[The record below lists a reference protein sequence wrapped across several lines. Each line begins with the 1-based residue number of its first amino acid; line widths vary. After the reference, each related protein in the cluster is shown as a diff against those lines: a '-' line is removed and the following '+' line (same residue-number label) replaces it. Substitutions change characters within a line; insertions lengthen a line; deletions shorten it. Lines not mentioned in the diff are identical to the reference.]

1 MEKFNFLKLFVSMT
15 LAFAATAFT
24 GCVDD
29 NEDTELPYLEV
40 TPEVLTFDEA
50 GLPTGEG
57 DGKFIVKSNRPW
69 TLTVETA
76 DQEWV
81 RPSVTEGNG
90 NGEVTFNLPETS
102 EGRTATLTFSLSN
115 TYTVYKEQKVTIQQ
129 GNVITP
135 ELVYKETFGTAGGS
149 ATPYPTVADYTGWDK
164 SGDGSANVTYEG
176 QNAQLRNS
184 SPSNNQYS
192 GYEGSGG
199 TNLYFSATPN
209 DFIVKEI
216 SLPEDVLSYSLTFG
230 AYIYNPTSADPYYTT
245 YEVALSADGE
255 KWTDPVPFEMTFVA
269 DKSWNLAT
277 SKFKFDKY
285 YEKLYIKFSAVSG
298 NNRIDDVTLSTG
310 NGGTEVNL
318 ETGAVDAELKVTT
331 EKPVGISATG
341 ATLKGSVS
349 ATASVT
355 EVGFQYTENA
365 ENIDWTG
372 VAKTAADEVAAS
384 FSKEITGLTEGKVY
398 AVRAYATSDE
408 GDVYGEVLTFTA
420 ENIELGLSCAGVMAY
435 IKGLEVAS
443 GSQAELTDYVGKS
456 FDAYIAA
463 NNEGGNLSSMLVVVD
478 NTGEPASGLLFY
490 GSKYNTTADYPVG
503 AKITITVTEKSI
515 VKNYNGVLEV
525 MDVEES
531 VDKNTT
537 ATMKVPE
544 ISASELNTGDYCYMY
559 VKIKELTYKGEVG
572 DKWYSGTSGGYNR
585 YFENSGEEVTVRTS
599 KNAAYKDAAITSAG
613 PAALSGV
620 PQHNFYQDKTT
631 IQVYPT
637 SAADVAAFSAGATE
651 PTVTTGSASAL
662 TATGATLAGSS
673 QNVDNATEVG
683 VKYAEYAESIDW
695 SKSGTKVAAK
705 EVAASWEVTVSG
717 LSAGVK
723 YAYVAYA
730 VTPSGTL
737 YGETKSFE
745 TQGGEAADI
754 TADFMV
760 ESTYPAGFPASS
772 SEKKTA
778 AEAFDFGGHTYTLCG
793 SSSGGYY
800 RGKIYKGTDYYL
812 MLGKSNAYIEL
823 PSVAGKSLS
832 KVKCT
837 VPGAALG
844 NVSVGVADAA
854 GSFVSGGEAIQWT
867 RENESDTRYYTYTLS
882 GTAQDTKYRLLITN
896 EYNAQFMKIELW
908 YTDGGSAAQPSLTVD
923 PTSLSFTADGDNT
936 GKTISCTV
944 ANQGTLKLFA
954 KSSDAQQFP
963 VTVSGTSVVVKA
975 LANETTSEKNAT
987 VTIYLADSEN
997 GAQMASKTVS
1007 VTQAAKSG
1015 GTTEALSVAELVAKY
1030 IAGEDVASQKV
1041 RGYVAGV
1048 VANGVSTGNLSAG
1061 NVIICDNTGAEYSGI
1076 QFYGNSADLIGGAGL
1091 NVGDYIEIS
1100 LANAEASTYNG
1111 LRQYQKVQAA
1121 DVEVLSSGHS
1131 ILRKALTAAQIVADY
1146 DKYMSMPVEVANATP
1161 ASDAVGK
1168 TFSSSLTFS
1177 DATGDFTVYC
1187 RSGWEDGKTA
1197 KIGNVTGTI
1206 SGILSVFKA
1215 PQLVPTTLADVAAFI
1230 QEGGP
1235 EITAVNPSKVDF
1247 TADGGSTTINVT
1259 VSNQGDNALSA
1270 TGLSGLFAAS
1280 VSGNNVTVT
1289 AQANTGAAVSQTLT
1303 IAVANGNSVT
1313 VPVTMAAK
1321 SGGSEP
1327 GAGPAAG
1334 TVLWAEDWASYGSGS
1349 TTFTDNLLI
1358 SEYDYAGQTLYNPDS
1373 ESYTVTYTA
1382 NDGVR
1387 ATTSN
1392 SSIVSEGHLW
1402 FNKSAA
1408 GEFTTSAIKLYGA
1421 TKLVLSHVQATS
1433 GSLLEASYSID
1444 GSEWT
1449 SLGSQSGPTYDG
1461 DKSYSFEVPAG
1472 TDTVMIRFSHPDS
1485 NTKNTRADN
1494 FKLVVG
1500 E

>member
-1 MEKFNFLKLFVSMT
+1 MKKFNFLKLFVSMT

-149 ATPYPTVADYTGWDK
+149 ATPYPTVTDYTGWDK
-164 SGDGSANVTYEG
+164 SGDGSANVSYEG

-737 YGETKSFE
+737 YGETKSFS
-745 TQGGEAADI
+745 TKSGEAADI
-754 TADFMV
+754 TINFAEDT
-760 ESTYPAGFPASS
+760 TYPAGFPDSYNPGTTV
-772 SEKKTA
+772 SEY
-778 AEAFDFGGHTYTLCG
+778 EFGGYKFTLSPGTGDKAKYYKADGALFISATGYLQLPAVPNKSLVKVVVTSATGTYVSKAAKGSITDEAGSVVAGGEEQTWAWDVTPTYT
-793 SSSGGYY
+793 Y
-800 RGKIYKGTDYYL
+800 D
-812 MLGKSNAYIEL
+812 
-823 PSVAGKSLS
+823 
-832 KVKCT
+832 
-837 VPGAALG
+837 
-844 NVSVGVADAA
+844 
-854 GSFVSGGEAIQWT
+854 
-867 RENESDTRYYTYTLS
+867 LS
-882 GTAQDTKYRLLITN
+882 GTAVNTAYQIRIANK
-896 EYNAQFMKIELW
+896 NAQIALLELY

-923 PTSLSFTADGDNT
+923 PTSLSFTADGDDT

-1015 GTTEALSVAELVAKY
+1015 GSGDGNTIVVDFSSADVTSPSLPTSKTTSTDTYTIDGLTYVISASGAGSYYWIDGSNWGNPEPNKGLYLKEGYIELPAVAGKGLTAVTATSTSGMGGGVKLSITDTNGSDVVSMEDFTKGTPLTLALDGAANTAYRLVVAAGNAQIAKLELV
-1030 IAGEDVASQKV
+1030 
-1041 RGYVAGV
+1041 
-1048 VANGVSTGNLSAG
+1048 
-1061 NVIICDNTGAEYSGI
+1061 
-1076 QFYGNSADLIGGAGL
+1076 YGDGGGS
-1091 NVGDYIEIS
+1091 V
-1100 LANAEASTYNG
+1100 
-1111 LRQYQKVQAA
+1111 
-1121 DVEVLSSGHS
+1121 
-1131 ILRKALTAAQIVADY
+1131 
-1146 DKYMSMPVEVANATP
+1146 PATP
-1161 ASDAVGK
+1161 
-1168 TFSSSLTFS
+1168 TI
-1177 DATGDFTVYC
+1177 TG
-1187 RSGWEDGKTA
+1187 
-1197 KIGNVTGTI
+1197 
-1206 SGILSVFKA
+1206 
-1215 PQLVPTTLADVAAFI
+1215 
-1230 QEGGP
+1230 
-1235 EITAVNPSKVDF
+1235 VNPSKVDF

-1280 VSGNNVTVT
+1280 VSGNSVTVT
-1289 AQANTGAAVSQTLT
+1289 AQPNTGDAVSQTLT

-1334 TVLWAEDWASYGSGS
+1334 TVLWAEDWASFGDRG
-1349 TTFTDNLLI
+1349 TTFADNPLI
-1358 SEYDYAGQTLYNPDS
+1358 SEYDYAGQTLYNPES

-1382 NDGVR
+1382 NDDVR
-1387 ATTSN
+1387 ASSGTSTN
-1392 SSIVSEGHLW
+1392 MTEGHLW

-1421 TKLVLSHVQATS
+1421 TKLVLSHAQATS

-1449 SLGSQSGPTYDG
+1449 SLGSQSGPIAQKD
-1461 DKSYSFEVPAG
+1461 YSFEVPAG
-1472 TDTVMIRFSHPDS
+1472 TDAVMIRFSHPDS
-1485 NTKNTRADN
+1485 NAKNTRADN

>member
-1 MEKFNFLKLFVSMT
+1 MKKFNFLKLFVSMT

-164 SGDGSANVTYEG
+164 SGDGSANVSYEG

-245 YEVALSADGE
+245 YEVSLSADGE

-599 KNAAYKDAAITSAG
+599 KNAAYKDAVITSAG

-737 YGETKSFE
+737 YGETKSFS
-745 TQGGEAADI
+745 TKSGEAADI
-754 TADFMV
+754 TINFAEDT
-760 ESTYPAGFPASS
+760 TYPAGFPNSYNPGTTV
-772 SEKKTA
+772 SEY
-778 AEAFDFGGHTYTLCG
+778 EFGGYKFTLSPGTGDKAKYYKADGALFISATGYLQLPAVPNKSLVKVVVTSATGTYVSKAAKGSITDEAGSVVAGGEEQTWAWDVTPTYT
-793 SSSGGYY
+793 Y
-800 RGKIYKGTDYYL
+800 D
-812 MLGKSNAYIEL
+812 
-823 PSVAGKSLS
+823 
-832 KVKCT
+832 
-837 VPGAALG
+837 
-844 NVSVGVADAA
+844 
-854 GSFVSGGEAIQWT
+854 
-867 RENESDTRYYTYTLS
+867 LS
-882 GTAQDTKYRLLITN
+882 GTAVNTAYQIRIANK
-896 EYNAQFMKIELW
+896 NAQIALLELY

-923 PTSLSFTADGDNT
+923 PTSLSFTADGDDT

-1015 GTTEALSVAELVAKY
+1015 GSGDGNTIVVDFSSADVTSPSLPTSKTTSTDTYTIDGLTYVISASGAGSYYWIDGSNWGNPEPNKGLYLKEGYIELPAVAGKGLTAVTATSTSGMGGGVKLSITDTNGSDVVSMEDFTKGTPLTLALDGAANTAYRLVVAAGNAQIAKLELV
-1030 IAGEDVASQKV
+1030 
-1041 RGYVAGV
+1041 
-1048 VANGVSTGNLSAG
+1048 
-1061 NVIICDNTGAEYSGI
+1061 
-1076 QFYGNSADLIGGAGL
+1076 YGDGGGS
-1091 NVGDYIEIS
+1091 V
-1100 LANAEASTYNG
+1100 
-1111 LRQYQKVQAA
+1111 
-1121 DVEVLSSGHS
+1121 
-1131 ILRKALTAAQIVADY
+1131 
-1146 DKYMSMPVEVANATP
+1146 PATP
-1161 ASDAVGK
+1161 
-1168 TFSSSLTFS
+1168 TI
-1177 DATGDFTVYC
+1177 TG
-1187 RSGWEDGKTA
+1187 
-1197 KIGNVTGTI
+1197 
-1206 SGILSVFKA
+1206 
-1215 PQLVPTTLADVAAFI
+1215 
-1230 QEGGP
+1230 
-1235 EITAVNPSKVDF
+1235 VNPSKVDF

-1280 VSGNNVTVT
+1280 VSGNSVTVT
-1289 AQANTGAAVSQTLT
+1289 AQPNTGDAVSQTLT

-1334 TVLWAEDWASYGSGS
+1334 TVLWAEDWASFGDRG
-1349 TTFTDNLLI
+1349 TTFADNPLI
-1358 SEYDYAGQTLYNPDS
+1358 SEYDYAGQTLYNPES
-1373 ESYTVTYTA
+1373 ENYTVTYTA
-1382 NDGVR
+1382 NDDVR
-1387 ATTSN
+1387 ASSGTSTN
-1392 SSIVSEGHLW
+1392 MTEGHLW

-1421 TKLVLSHVQATS
+1421 TKLVLSHAQATS

-1449 SLGSQSGPTYDG
+1449 SLGSQSGPIAQKD
-1461 DKSYSFEVPAG
+1461 YSFEVPAG
-1472 TDTVMIRFSHPDS
+1472 TDAVMIRFSHPDS
-1485 NTKNTRADN
+1485 NAKNTRADN

>member
-1 MEKFNFLKLFVSMT
+1 MKKFNFLKLFVSMT

-149 ATPYPTVADYTGWDK
+149 ATPYPTVTDYTGWDK

-245 YEVALSADGE
+245 YEVSLSADGE

-737 YGETKSFE
+737 YGETKSFS
-745 TQGGEAADI
+745 TKSGEAADI
-754 TADFMV
+754 TINFAEDT
-760 ESTYPAGFPASS
+760 TYPAGFPDSYNPGTTV
-772 SEKKTA
+772 SEY
-778 AEAFDFGGHTYTLCG
+778 EFGGYKFTLSPGTGDKAKYYKADGALFISATGYLQLPAVPNKSLVKVVVTSATGTYVSKAAKGSITDEAGSVVAGGEEQTWAWDVTPTYT
-793 SSSGGYY
+793 Y
-800 RGKIYKGTDYYL
+800 D
-812 MLGKSNAYIEL
+812 
-823 PSVAGKSLS
+823 
-832 KVKCT
+832 
-837 VPGAALG
+837 
-844 NVSVGVADAA
+844 
-854 GSFVSGGEAIQWT
+854 
-867 RENESDTRYYTYTLS
+867 LS
-882 GTAQDTKYRLLITN
+882 GTAVNTAYQIRIANK
-896 EYNAQFMKIELW
+896 NAQIALLELY

-1015 GTTEALSVAELVAKY
+1015 GSGDGSTIVVDFSSADVTSPSLPTSKTTSTDTYTIDGLTYVISASGAGSYYWIDGSNWGNPEPNKGLYLKEGYIELPAVAGKGLTAVTATSTSGMGGGVKLSITDTNGSDVVSMEDFTKGTPLTLALDGAANTAYRLVVAAGNAQIAKLELV
-1030 IAGEDVASQKV
+1030 
-1041 RGYVAGV
+1041 
-1048 VANGVSTGNLSAG
+1048 
-1061 NVIICDNTGAEYSGI
+1061 
-1076 QFYGNSADLIGGAGL
+1076 YGDGGGS
-1091 NVGDYIEIS
+1091 V
-1100 LANAEASTYNG
+1100 
-1111 LRQYQKVQAA
+1111 
-1121 DVEVLSSGHS
+1121 
-1131 ILRKALTAAQIVADY
+1131 
-1146 DKYMSMPVEVANATP
+1146 PATP
-1161 ASDAVGK
+1161 
-1168 TFSSSLTFS
+1168 T
-1177 DATGDFTVYC
+1177 
-1187 RSGWEDGKTA
+1187 
-1197 KIGNVTGTI
+1197 
-1206 SGILSVFKA
+1206 
-1215 PQLVPTTLADVAAFI
+1215 
-1230 QEGGP
+1230 
-1235 EITAVNPSKVDF
+1235 ITAVNPSKVDF

-1334 TVLWAEDWASYGSGS
+1334 TVLWAEDWASFGDGG
-1349 TTFTDNLLI
+1349 TAFANNPLI
-1358 SEYDYAGQTLYNPDS
+1358 SEYDYAGQTLYNPES

-1382 NDGVR
+1382 NDDVR
-1387 ATTSN
+1387 ASSGTSTN
-1392 SSIVSEGHLW
+1392 MTEGHLW

-1421 TKLVLSHVQATS
+1421 TKLVLSHAQATS

-1449 SLGSQSGPTYDG
+1449 SLGSQSGPIAQKD
-1461 DKSYSFEVPAG
+1461 YSFEVPAG
-1472 TDTVMIRFSHPDS
+1472 TDAVMIRFSHPDS
-1485 NTKNTRADN
+1485 NAKNTRADN

>member
-1 MEKFNFLKLFVSMT
+1 MKKFNFLKLFVSMT

-737 YGETKSFE
+737 YGETKSFS
-745 TQGGEAADI
+745 TKSGEAADI
-754 TADFMV
+754 TINFAEDT
-760 ESTYPAGFPASS
+760 TYPAGFPDSYNPGTTV
-772 SEKKTA
+772 SEY
-778 AEAFDFGGHTYTLCG
+778 EFGGYKFTLSPGTGDKAKYYKADGALFISATGYLQLPAVPNKSLVKVVVTSATGTYVSKAAKGSITDEAGSVVAGGEEQTWAWDVTPTYT
-793 SSSGGYY
+793 Y
-800 RGKIYKGTDYYL
+800 D
-812 MLGKSNAYIEL
+812 
-823 PSVAGKSLS
+823 
-832 KVKCT
+832 
-837 VPGAALG
+837 
-844 NVSVGVADAA
+844 
-854 GSFVSGGEAIQWT
+854 
-867 RENESDTRYYTYTLS
+867 LS
-882 GTAQDTKYRLLITN
+882 GTAVNTAYQIRIANK
-896 EYNAQFMKIELW
+896 NAQIALLELY

-1015 GTTEALSVAELVAKY
+1015 GSGDGSTIVVDFSSADVTSPSLPTSKTTSTDTYTIDGLTYVISASGAGSYYWIDGSNWGNPEPNKGLYLKEGYIELPAVAGKGLTAVTATSTSGMGGGVKLSITDTNGSDVVSMEDFTKGTPLTLALDGAANTAYRLVVAAGNAQIAKLELV
-1030 IAGEDVASQKV
+1030 
-1041 RGYVAGV
+1041 
-1048 VANGVSTGNLSAG
+1048 
-1061 NVIICDNTGAEYSGI
+1061 
-1076 QFYGNSADLIGGAGL
+1076 YGDGGGS
-1091 NVGDYIEIS
+1091 V
-1100 LANAEASTYNG
+1100 
-1111 LRQYQKVQAA
+1111 
-1121 DVEVLSSGHS
+1121 
-1131 ILRKALTAAQIVADY
+1131 
-1146 DKYMSMPVEVANATP
+1146 PATP
-1161 ASDAVGK
+1161 
-1168 TFSSSLTFS
+1168 T
-1177 DATGDFTVYC
+1177 
-1187 RSGWEDGKTA
+1187 
-1197 KIGNVTGTI
+1197 
-1206 SGILSVFKA
+1206 
-1215 PQLVPTTLADVAAFI
+1215 
-1230 QEGGP
+1230 
-1235 EITAVNPSKVDF
+1235 ITAVNPSKVDF

-1334 TVLWAEDWASYGSGS
+1334 TVLWAEDWASFGDGG
-1349 TTFTDNLLI
+1349 TAFANNPLI
-1358 SEYDYAGQTLYNPDS
+1358 SEYDYAGQTLYNPES

-1382 NDGVR
+1382 NDDVR
-1387 ATTSN
+1387 ASSGTSTN
-1392 SSIVSEGHLW
+1392 MTEGHLW

-1421 TKLVLSHVQATS
+1421 TKLVLSHAQATS

-1449 SLGSQSGPTYDG
+1449 SLGSQSGPIAQKD
-1461 DKSYSFEVPAG
+1461 YSFEVPAG
-1472 TDTVMIRFSHPDS
+1472 TDAVMIRFSHPDS
-1485 NTKNTRADN
+1485 NAKNTRADN

>member
-149 ATPYPTVADYTGWDK
+149 ATPYPTVTDYTGWDK

-737 YGETKSFE
+737 YGETKSFS
-745 TQGGEAADI
+745 TKSGEAADI
-754 TADFMV
+754 TINFAEDT
-760 ESTYPAGFPASS
+760 TYPAGFPDSYNPGTTV
-772 SEKKTA
+772 SEY
-778 AEAFDFGGHTYTLCG
+778 EFGGYKFTLSPGTGDKAKYYKADGALFISATGYLQLPAVPNKSLVKVVVTSATGTYVSKAAKGSITDEAGSVVAGGEEQTWAWDVTPTYT
-793 SSSGGYY
+793 Y
-800 RGKIYKGTDYYL
+800 D
-812 MLGKSNAYIEL
+812 
-823 PSVAGKSLS
+823 
-832 KVKCT
+832 
-837 VPGAALG
+837 
-844 NVSVGVADAA
+844 
-854 GSFVSGGEAIQWT
+854 
-867 RENESDTRYYTYTLS
+867 LS
-882 GTAQDTKYRLLITN
+882 GTAVNTAYQIRIANK
-896 EYNAQFMKIELW
+896 NAQIALLELY

-1015 GTTEALSVAELVAKY
+1015 GSGDGNTIVVDFSSADVTSPSLPTSKTTSTDTYTIDGLTYVISASGAGSYYWIDGSNWGNPEPNKGLYLKEGYIELPAVAGKGLTAVTATSTSGMGGGVKLSITDTNGSDVVSMEDFTKGTPLTLALDGAANTAYRLVVAAGNAQIAKLELV
-1030 IAGEDVASQKV
+1030 
-1041 RGYVAGV
+1041 
-1048 VANGVSTGNLSAG
+1048 
-1061 NVIICDNTGAEYSGI
+1061 
-1076 QFYGNSADLIGGAGL
+1076 YGDGGGS
-1091 NVGDYIEIS
+1091 V
-1100 LANAEASTYNG
+1100 
-1111 LRQYQKVQAA
+1111 
-1121 DVEVLSSGHS
+1121 
-1131 ILRKALTAAQIVADY
+1131 
-1146 DKYMSMPVEVANATP
+1146 PATP
-1161 ASDAVGK
+1161 
-1168 TFSSSLTFS
+1168 T
-1177 DATGDFTVYC
+1177 
-1187 RSGWEDGKTA
+1187 
-1197 KIGNVTGTI
+1197 
-1206 SGILSVFKA
+1206 
-1215 PQLVPTTLADVAAFI
+1215 
-1230 QEGGP
+1230 
-1235 EITAVNPSKVDF
+1235 ITAVNPSKVDF

-1334 TVLWAEDWASYGSGS
+1334 TVLWAEDWASFGDGG
-1349 TTFTDNLLI
+1349 TAFANNPLI
-1358 SEYDYAGQTLYNPDS
+1358 SEYDYAGQTLYNPES

-1382 NDGVR
+1382 NDDVR
-1387 ATTSN
+1387 ASSGTSTN
-1392 SSIVSEGHLW
+1392 MTEGHLW

-1421 TKLVLSHVQATS
+1421 TKLVLSHAQATS

-1449 SLGSQSGPTYDG
+1449 SLGSQSGPIAQKD
-1461 DKSYSFEVPAG
+1461 YSFEVPAG
-1472 TDTVMIRFSHPDS
+1472 TDAVMIRFSHPDS
-1485 NTKNTRADN
+1485 NAKNTRADN

>member
-1 MEKFNFLKLFVSMT
+1 MKKFNFLKLFVSMT

-149 ATPYPTVADYTGWDK
+149 ATPYPTVTDYTGWDK

-245 YEVALSADGE
+245 YEVSLSADGE

-372 VAKTAADEVAAS
+372 VAKTAAGEVAAS

-737 YGETKSFE
+737 YGETKSFS
-745 TQGGEAADI
+745 TKSGEAADI
-754 TADFMV
+754 TINFAEDT
-760 ESTYPAGFPASS
+760 TYPAGFPDSYNPGTTV
-772 SEKKTA
+772 SEY
-778 AEAFDFGGHTYTLCG
+778 EFGGYKFTLSPGTGDKAKYYKADGALFISATGYLQLPAVPNKSLVKVVVTSATGTYVSKAAKGSITDEAGSVVAGGEEQTWAWDVTPTYT
-793 SSSGGYY
+793 Y
-800 RGKIYKGTDYYL
+800 D
-812 MLGKSNAYIEL
+812 
-823 PSVAGKSLS
+823 
-832 KVKCT
+832 
-837 VPGAALG
+837 
-844 NVSVGVADAA
+844 
-854 GSFVSGGEAIQWT
+854 
-867 RENESDTRYYTYTLS
+867 LS
-882 GTAQDTKYRLLITN
+882 GTAVNTAYQIRIANK
-896 EYNAQFMKIELW
+896 NAQIALLELY

-923 PTSLSFTADGDNT
+923 PTSLSFTADGDDT

-1327 GAGPAAG
+1327 GGENLTLVTTVAELTSGTYYMAGWAKDAYNVWNG
-1334 TVLWAEDWASYGSGS
+1334 TLNGA
-1349 TTFTDNLLI
+1349 
-1358 SEYDYAGQTLYNPDS
+1358 QC
-1373 ESYTVTYTA
+1373 VTSPYSFA
-1382 NDGVR
+1382 DGKLT
-1387 ATTSN
+1387 ATTSYDDMAEVTLE
-1392 SSIVSEGHLW
+1392 VSGDVVFIKNHEGKYLTLSGDGK
-1402 FNKSAA
+1402 NKLTLAD
-1408 GEFTTSAIKLYGA
+1408 E
-1421 TKLVLSHVQATS
+1421 
-1433 GSLLEASYSID
+1433 
-1444 GSEWT
+1444 
-1449 SLGSQSGPTYDG
+1449 
-1461 DKSYSFEVPAG
+1461 AG
-1472 TDTVMIRFSHPDS
+1472 TNSWTLSDFDENGVKASSNAFSGNMFTSVSASSKFIRSYAVTT
-1485 NTKNTRADN
+1485 NTGLGGIAFFKKN
-1494 FKLVVG
+1494 
-1500 E
+1500 

>member
-245 YEVALSADGE
+245 YEVSLSADGE

-737 YGETKSFE
+737 YGETKSFS
-745 TQGGEAADI
+745 TKSGEAADI
-754 TADFMV
+754 TINFAEDT
-760 ESTYPAGFPASS
+760 TYPAGFPDSYNPGTTV
-772 SEKKTA
+772 SEY
-778 AEAFDFGGHTYTLCG
+778 EFGGYKFTLSPGTGDKAKYYKADGALFISATGYLQLPAVPNKSLVKVVVTSATGTYVSKAAKGSITDEAGSVVAGGEEQTWAWDVTPTYT
-793 SSSGGYY
+793 Y
-800 RGKIYKGTDYYL
+800 D
-812 MLGKSNAYIEL
+812 
-823 PSVAGKSLS
+823 
-832 KVKCT
+832 
-837 VPGAALG
+837 
-844 NVSVGVADAA
+844 
-854 GSFVSGGEAIQWT
+854 
-867 RENESDTRYYTYTLS
+867 LS
-882 GTAQDTKYRLLITN
+882 GTAVNTAYQIRIANK
-896 EYNAQFMKIELW
+896 NAQIALLELY

-1015 GTTEALSVAELVAKY
+1015 GSGDGSTIVVDFSSADVTSPSLPTSKTTSTDTYTIDGLTYVISASGAGSYYWIDGSNWGNPEPNKGLYLKEGYIELPAVAGKGLTAVTATSTSGMGGGVKLSITDTNGSDVVSMEDFTKGTPLTLALDGAANTAYRLVVAAGNAQIAKLELV
-1030 IAGEDVASQKV
+1030 
-1041 RGYVAGV
+1041 
-1048 VANGVSTGNLSAG
+1048 
-1061 NVIICDNTGAEYSGI
+1061 
-1076 QFYGNSADLIGGAGL
+1076 YGDGGGS
-1091 NVGDYIEIS
+1091 V
-1100 LANAEASTYNG
+1100 
-1111 LRQYQKVQAA
+1111 
-1121 DVEVLSSGHS
+1121 
-1131 ILRKALTAAQIVADY
+1131 
-1146 DKYMSMPVEVANATP
+1146 PATP
-1161 ASDAVGK
+1161 
-1168 TFSSSLTFS
+1168 T
-1177 DATGDFTVYC
+1177 
-1187 RSGWEDGKTA
+1187 
-1197 KIGNVTGTI
+1197 
-1206 SGILSVFKA
+1206 
-1215 PQLVPTTLADVAAFI
+1215 
-1230 QEGGP
+1230 
-1235 EITAVNPSKVDF
+1235 ITAVNPSKVDF

-1334 TVLWAEDWASYGSGS
+1334 TVLWAEDWASFGDGG
-1349 TTFTDNLLI
+1349 TAFANNPLI
-1358 SEYDYAGQTLYNPDS
+1358 SEYDYAGQTLYNPES

-1382 NDGVR
+1382 NDDVR
-1387 ATTSN
+1387 ASSGTSTN
-1392 SSIVSEGHLW
+1392 MTEGHLW

-1421 TKLVLSHVQATS
+1421 TKLVLSHAQATS

-1449 SLGSQSGPTYDG
+1449 SLGSQSGPIAQKD
-1461 DKSYSFEVPAG
+1461 YSFEVPAG
-1472 TDTVMIRFSHPDS
+1472 TDAVMIRFSHPDS

>member
-164 SGDGSANVTYEG
+164 SGDGSANVSYEG

-245 YEVALSADGE
+245 YEVSLSADGE

-737 YGETKSFE
+737 YGETKSFS
-745 TQGGEAADI
+745 TKSGEAADI
-754 TADFMV
+754 TINFAEDT
-760 ESTYPAGFPASS
+760 TYPAGFPDSYNPGTTV
-772 SEKKTA
+772 SEY
-778 AEAFDFGGHTYTLCG
+778 EFGGYKFTLSPGTGDKAKYYKADGALFISATGYLQLPAVPNKSLVKVVVTSATGTYVSKAAKGSITDEAGSVVAGGEEQTWAWDVTPTYT
-793 SSSGGYY
+793 Y
-800 RGKIYKGTDYYL
+800 D
-812 MLGKSNAYIEL
+812 
-823 PSVAGKSLS
+823 
-832 KVKCT
+832 
-837 VPGAALG
+837 
-844 NVSVGVADAA
+844 
-854 GSFVSGGEAIQWT
+854 
-867 RENESDTRYYTYTLS
+867 LS
-882 GTAQDTKYRLLITN
+882 GTAVNTAYQIRIANK
-896 EYNAQFMKIELW
+896 NAQIALLELY

-923 PTSLSFTADGDNT
+923 PTSLSFTADGDDT

-1327 GAGPAAG
+1327 GGENLTLVTTVAELTSGTYYMAGWAKDAYNVWNG
-1334 TVLWAEDWASYGSGS
+1334 TLDGA
-1349 TTFTDNLLI
+1349 
-1358 SEYDYAGQTLYNPDS
+1358 QC
-1373 ESYTVTYTA
+1373 VTSPYSFA
-1382 NDGVR
+1382 DGKLT
-1387 ATTSN
+1387 ATTSYDDMAEVTLE
-1392 SSIVSEGHLW
+1392 VSGDVVFIKNHEGKYLTLSGDGK
-1402 FNKSAA
+1402 NKLTLAD
-1408 GEFTTSAIKLYGA
+1408 E
-1421 TKLVLSHVQATS
+1421 
-1433 GSLLEASYSID
+1433 
-1444 GSEWT
+1444 
-1449 SLGSQSGPTYDG
+1449 
-1461 DKSYSFEVPAG
+1461 AG
-1472 TDTVMIRFSHPDS
+1472 TNSWTLSDFDENGVKASSNAFSGNMFTSVSALSKFIRSYAVTT
-1485 NTKNTRADN
+1485 NTGLGGIAFFKKN
-1494 FKLVVG
+1494 
-1500 E
+1500 

>member
-199 TNLYFSATPN
+199 TNLHFLATPN

-230 AYIYNPTSADPYYTT
+230 AYIYIPTSADPYYTT

-269 DKSWNLAT
+269 DKRWNLAT

-705 EVAASWEVTVSG
+705 KVAASWEVTVSG

-737 YGETKSFE
+737 YGETKSFS
-745 TQGGEAADI
+745 TKSGEAADI
-754 TADFMV
+754 TINFAEDT
-760 ESTYPAGFPASS
+760 TYPAGFPNSYNPGTTV
-772 SEKKTA
+772 SEY
-778 AEAFDFGGHTYTLCG
+778 EFGGYKFTLSPGTGDKAKYYKADGALFISATGYLQLPAVPNKSLVKVVVTSATGTYVSKAAKGSITDEAGSVVAGGEEQTWAWDVTPTYT
-793 SSSGGYY
+793 Y
-800 RGKIYKGTDYYL
+800 D
-812 MLGKSNAYIEL
+812 
-823 PSVAGKSLS
+823 
-832 KVKCT
+832 
-837 VPGAALG
+837 
-844 NVSVGVADAA
+844 
-854 GSFVSGGEAIQWT
+854 
-867 RENESDTRYYTYTLS
+867 LS
-882 GTAQDTKYRLLITN
+882 GTAVNTAYQIRIANK
-896 EYNAQFMKIELW
+896 NAQIALLELY

-923 PTSLSFTADGDNT
+923 PTSLSFTADGDDT

-1015 GTTEALSVAELVAKY
+1015 GSGDGNTIVVDFSSADVTSPSLPTSKTTSTDTYTIDGLTYVISASGAGSYYWIDGSNWGNPEPNKGLYLKEGYIELPAVAGKGLTAVTATSTSGMGGGVKLSITDTNGSDVVSMEDFTKGTPLTLALDGAANTAYRLVVAAGNAQIAKLELV
-1030 IAGEDVASQKV
+1030 
-1041 RGYVAGV
+1041 
-1048 VANGVSTGNLSAG
+1048 
-1061 NVIICDNTGAEYSGI
+1061 
-1076 QFYGNSADLIGGAGL
+1076 YGDGGGS
-1091 NVGDYIEIS
+1091 V
-1100 LANAEASTYNG
+1100 
-1111 LRQYQKVQAA
+1111 
-1121 DVEVLSSGHS
+1121 
-1131 ILRKALTAAQIVADY
+1131 
-1146 DKYMSMPVEVANATP
+1146 PATP
-1161 ASDAVGK
+1161 
-1168 TFSSSLTFS
+1168 T
-1177 DATGDFTVYC
+1177 
-1187 RSGWEDGKTA
+1187 
-1197 KIGNVTGTI
+1197 
-1206 SGILSVFKA
+1206 
-1215 PQLVPTTLADVAAFI
+1215 
-1230 QEGGP
+1230 
-1235 EITAVNPSKVDF
+1235 ITAVNPSKVDF

-1334 TVLWAEDWASYGSGS
+1334 TVLWAEDWASFGDGG
-1349 TTFTDNLLI
+1349 TAFANNPLI
-1358 SEYDYAGQTLYNPDS
+1358 SEYDYAGQTLYNPES

-1382 NDGVR
+1382 NDDVR
-1387 ATTSN
+1387 ASSGTSTN
-1392 SSIVSEGHLW
+1392 MTEGHLW

-1421 TKLVLSHVQATS
+1421 TKLVLSHAQATS

-1449 SLGSQSGPTYDG
+1449 SLGSQSGPIAQKD
-1461 DKSYSFEVPAG
+1461 YSFEVPAG
-1472 TDTVMIRFSHPDS
+1472 TDAVMIRFSHPDS
-1485 NTKNTRADN
+1485 NAKNTRADN

>member
-1 MEKFNFLKLFVSMT
+1 MKKFNFLKLFVSMT

-149 ATPYPTVADYTGWDK
+149 ATPYPTVTDYTGWDK

-705 EVAASWEVTVSG
+705 KVAASWEVTVSG

-737 YGETKSFE
+737 YGETKSFS
-745 TQGGEAADI
+745 TKSGEAADI
-754 TADFMV
+754 TINFAEDT
-760 ESTYPAGFPASS
+760 TYPAGFPDSYNPGTTV
-772 SEKKTA
+772 SEY
-778 AEAFDFGGHTYTLCG
+778 EFGGYKFTLSPGTGDKAKYYKADGALFISATGYLQLPAVPNKSLVKVVVTSATGTYVSKAAKGSITDEAGSVVAGGEEQTWAWDVTPTYT
-793 SSSGGYY
+793 Y
-800 RGKIYKGTDYYL
+800 D
-812 MLGKSNAYIEL
+812 
-823 PSVAGKSLS
+823 
-832 KVKCT
+832 
-837 VPGAALG
+837 
-844 NVSVGVADAA
+844 
-854 GSFVSGGEAIQWT
+854 
-867 RENESDTRYYTYTLS
+867 LS
-882 GTAQDTKYRLLITN
+882 GTAVNTAYQIRIANK
-896 EYNAQFMKIELW
+896 NAQIALLELY

-1015 GTTEALSVAELVAKY
+1015 GSGDGSTIVVDFSSADVTSPSLPTSKTTSTDTYTIDGLTYVISASGAGSYYWIDGSNWGNPEPNKGLYLKEGYIELPAVAGKGLTAVTATSTSGMGGGVKLSITDTNGSDVVSMEDFTKGTPLTLALDGAANTAYRLVVAAGNAQIAKLELV
-1030 IAGEDVASQKV
+1030 
-1041 RGYVAGV
+1041 
-1048 VANGVSTGNLSAG
+1048 
-1061 NVIICDNTGAEYSGI
+1061 
-1076 QFYGNSADLIGGAGL
+1076 YGDGGGS
-1091 NVGDYIEIS
+1091 V
-1100 LANAEASTYNG
+1100 
-1111 LRQYQKVQAA
+1111 
-1121 DVEVLSSGHS
+1121 
-1131 ILRKALTAAQIVADY
+1131 
-1146 DKYMSMPVEVANATP
+1146 PATP
-1161 ASDAVGK
+1161 
-1168 TFSSSLTFS
+1168 T
-1177 DATGDFTVYC
+1177 
-1187 RSGWEDGKTA
+1187 
-1197 KIGNVTGTI
+1197 
-1206 SGILSVFKA
+1206 
-1215 PQLVPTTLADVAAFI
+1215 
-1230 QEGGP
+1230 
-1235 EITAVNPSKVDF
+1235 ITAVNPSKVDF

-1289 AQANTGAAVSQTLT
+1289 AQPNTGAAVSQTLT

-1334 TVLWAEDWASYGSGS
+1334 TVLWAEDWASFGDGG
-1349 TTFTDNLLI
+1349 TAFANNPLI
-1358 SEYDYAGQTLYNPDS
+1358 SEYDYAGQTLYNPES

-1382 NDGVR
+1382 NDDVR
-1387 ATTSN
+1387 ASSGTSTN
-1392 SSIVSEGHLW
+1392 MTEGHLW

-1421 TKLVLSHVQATS
+1421 TKLVLSHAQATS

-1449 SLGSQSGPTYDG
+1449 SLGSQSGPIAQKD
-1461 DKSYSFEVPAG
+1461 YSFEVPAG
-1472 TDTVMIRFSHPDS
+1472 TDAVMIRFSHPDS
-1485 NTKNTRADN
+1485 NAKNTRADN

>member
-1 MEKFNFLKLFVSMT
+1 MKKFNFLKLFVSMT

-149 ATPYPTVADYTGWDK
+149 ATPYPTVTDYTGWDK
-164 SGDGSANVTYEG
+164 SGDGSANVSYEG

-737 YGETKSFE
+737 YGETKSFS
-745 TQGGEAADI
+745 TKSGEAADI
-754 TADFMV
+754 TINFAEDT
-760 ESTYPAGFPASS
+760 TYPAGFPDSYNPGTTV
-772 SEKKTA
+772 SEY
-778 AEAFDFGGHTYTLCG
+778 EFGGYKFTLSPGTGDKAKYYKADGALFISATGYLQLPAVPNKSLVKVVVTSATGTYVSKAAKGSITDEAGSVVAGGEEQTWAWDVTPTYT
-793 SSSGGYY
+793 Y
-800 RGKIYKGTDYYL
+800 D
-812 MLGKSNAYIEL
+812 
-823 PSVAGKSLS
+823 
-832 KVKCT
+832 
-837 VPGAALG
+837 
-844 NVSVGVADAA
+844 
-854 GSFVSGGEAIQWT
+854 
-867 RENESDTRYYTYTLS
+867 LS
-882 GTAQDTKYRLLITN
+882 GTAVNTAYQIRIANK
-896 EYNAQFMKIELW
+896 NAQIALLELY

-1015 GTTEALSVAELVAKY
+1015 GSGDGSTIVVDFSSADVTSPSLPTSKTTSTDTYTIDGLTYVISASGAGSYYWIDGSNWGNPEPNKGLYLKEGYIELPAVAGKGLTAVTATSTSGMGGGVKLSITDTNGSDVVSMEDFTKGTPLTLALDGAANTAYRLVVAAGNAQIAKLELV
-1030 IAGEDVASQKV
+1030 
-1041 RGYVAGV
+1041 
-1048 VANGVSTGNLSAG
+1048 
-1061 NVIICDNTGAEYSGI
+1061 
-1076 QFYGNSADLIGGAGL
+1076 YGDGGGS
-1091 NVGDYIEIS
+1091 V
-1100 LANAEASTYNG
+1100 
-1111 LRQYQKVQAA
+1111 
-1121 DVEVLSSGHS
+1121 
-1131 ILRKALTAAQIVADY
+1131 
-1146 DKYMSMPVEVANATP
+1146 PATP
-1161 ASDAVGK
+1161 
-1168 TFSSSLTFS
+1168 T
-1177 DATGDFTVYC
+1177 
-1187 RSGWEDGKTA
+1187 
-1197 KIGNVTGTI
+1197 
-1206 SGILSVFKA
+1206 
-1215 PQLVPTTLADVAAFI
+1215 
-1230 QEGGP
+1230 
-1235 EITAVNPSKVDF
+1235 ITAVNPSKVDF

-1289 AQANTGAAVSQTLT
+1289 AQANPGAAVSQTLT

-1334 TVLWAEDWASYGSGS
+1334 TVLWAEDWASFGDGG
-1349 TTFTDNLLI
+1349 TAFANNPLI
-1358 SEYDYAGQTLYNPDS
+1358 SEYDYAGQTLYNPES

-1382 NDGVR
+1382 NDDVR
-1387 ATTSN
+1387 ASSGTSTN
-1392 SSIVSEGHLW
+1392 MTEGHLW

-1421 TKLVLSHVQATS
+1421 TKLVLSHAQATS

-1444 GSEWT
+1444 GSEWA
-1449 SLGSQSGPTYDG
+1449 SLGSQSGPIAQKD
-1461 DKSYSFEVPAG
+1461 YSFEVPAG
-1472 TDTVMIRFSHPDS
+1472 TDAVMIRFSHPDS
-1485 NTKNTRADN
+1485 NAKNTRADN

>member
-1 MEKFNFLKLFVSMT
+1 MKKFNFLKLFVSMT

-544 ISASELNTGDYCYMY
+544 ISASELNAGDYCYMY

-737 YGETKSFE
+737 YGETKSFS
-745 TQGGEAADI
+745 TKSGEAADI
-754 TADFMV
+754 TINFAEDT
-760 ESTYPAGFPASS
+760 TYPAGFPDSYNPGTTV
-772 SEKKTA
+772 SEY
-778 AEAFDFGGHTYTLCG
+778 EFGGYKFTLSPGTGDKAKYYKADGALFISATGYLQLPAVPNKSLVKVVVTSATGTYVSKAAKGSITDEAGSVVAGGEEQTWAWDVTPTYT
-793 SSSGGYY
+793 Y
-800 RGKIYKGTDYYL
+800 D
-812 MLGKSNAYIEL
+812 
-823 PSVAGKSLS
+823 
-832 KVKCT
+832 
-837 VPGAALG
+837 
-844 NVSVGVADAA
+844 
-854 GSFVSGGEAIQWT
+854 
-867 RENESDTRYYTYTLS
+867 LS
-882 GTAQDTKYRLLITN
+882 GTAVNTAYQIRIANK
-896 EYNAQFMKIELW
+896 NAQIALLELY

-1015 GTTEALSVAELVAKY
+1015 GSGDGNTIVVDFSSADVTSPSLPTSKTTSTDTYTIDGLTYVISASGAGSYYWIDGSNWGNPEPNKGLYLKEGYIELPAVAGKGLTAVTATSTSGMGGGVKLSITDTNGSDVVSMEDFTKGTPLTLALDGAANTAYRLVVAAGNAQIAKLELV
-1030 IAGEDVASQKV
+1030 
-1041 RGYVAGV
+1041 
-1048 VANGVSTGNLSAG
+1048 
-1061 NVIICDNTGAEYSGI
+1061 
-1076 QFYGNSADLIGGAGL
+1076 YGDGGGS
-1091 NVGDYIEIS
+1091 V
-1100 LANAEASTYNG
+1100 
-1111 LRQYQKVQAA
+1111 
-1121 DVEVLSSGHS
+1121 
-1131 ILRKALTAAQIVADY
+1131 
-1146 DKYMSMPVEVANATP
+1146 PATP
-1161 ASDAVGK
+1161 
-1168 TFSSSLTFS
+1168 TI
-1177 DATGDFTVYC
+1177 TG
-1187 RSGWEDGKTA
+1187 
-1197 KIGNVTGTI
+1197 
-1206 SGILSVFKA
+1206 
-1215 PQLVPTTLADVAAFI
+1215 
-1230 QEGGP
+1230 
-1235 EITAVNPSKVDF
+1235 VNPSKVDF

-1280 VSGNNVTVT
+1280 VSGNSVTVT
-1289 AQANTGAAVSQTLT
+1289 AQPNTGDAVSQTLT

-1334 TVLWAEDWASYGSGS
+1334 TVLWAEDWASFGDRG
-1349 TTFTDNLLI
+1349 TTFADNPLI
-1358 SEYDYAGQTLYNPDS
+1358 SEYDYAGQTLYNPES

-1382 NDGVR
+1382 NDDVR
-1387 ATTSN
+1387 ASSGTSTN
-1392 SSIVSEGHLW
+1392 MTEGHLW

-1421 TKLVLSHVQATS
+1421 TKLVLSHAQATS

-1449 SLGSQSGPTYDG
+1449 SLGSQSGPIAQKD
-1461 DKSYSFEVPAG
+1461 YSFEVPAG
-1472 TDTVMIRFSHPDS
+1472 TDAVMIRFSHPDS
-1485 NTKNTRADN
+1485 NAKNTRADN

>member
-1 MEKFNFLKLFVSMT
+1 MKKFNFLKLFVSMT

-245 YEVALSADGE
+245 YEVSLSADGE

-372 VAKTAADEVAAS
+372 VAKTAADEVTAS

-544 ISASELNTGDYCYMY
+544 ISASELNAGDYCYMY

-737 YGETKSFE
+737 YGETKSFS
-745 TQGGEAADI
+745 TKSGEAADI
-754 TADFMV
+754 TINFAEDT
-760 ESTYPAGFPASS
+760 TYPAGFPNSYNPGTTV
-772 SEKKTA
+772 SEY
-778 AEAFDFGGHTYTLCG
+778 EFGGYKFTLSPGTGDKAKYYKADGALFISATGYLQLPAVPNKSLVKVVVTSATGTYVSKAAKGSITDEAGSVVAGGEEQTWAWDVTPTYT
-793 SSSGGYY
+793 Y
-800 RGKIYKGTDYYL
+800 D
-812 MLGKSNAYIEL
+812 
-823 PSVAGKSLS
+823 
-832 KVKCT
+832 
-837 VPGAALG
+837 
-844 NVSVGVADAA
+844 
-854 GSFVSGGEAIQWT
+854 
-867 RENESDTRYYTYTLS
+867 LS
-882 GTAQDTKYRLLITN
+882 GTAVNTAYQIRIANK
-896 EYNAQFMKIELW
+896 NAQIALLELY

-923 PTSLSFTADGDNT
+923 PASLSFTADGDNT

-1334 TVLWAEDWASYGSGS
+1334 TVLWAEDWASFGDGG
-1349 TTFTDNLLI
+1349 TAFANNPLI
-1358 SEYDYAGQTLYNPDS
+1358 SEYDYAGQTLYNPES

-1382 NDGVR
+1382 NDDVR
-1387 ATTSN
+1387 ASSGTSTN
-1392 SSIVSEGHLW
+1392 MTEGHLW

-1421 TKLVLSHVQATS
+1421 TKLVLSHAQATS

-1449 SLGSQSGPTYDG
+1449 SLGSQSGPIAQKD
-1461 DKSYSFEVPAG
+1461 YSFEVPAG
-1472 TDTVMIRFSHPDS
+1472 TDAVMIRFSHPDS
-1485 NTKNTRADN
+1485 NAKNTRADN

>member
-164 SGDGSANVTYEG
+164 SGDGSANVSYEG

-537 ATMKVPE
+537 VTMKVPE

-737 YGETKSFE
+737 YGETKSFS
-745 TQGGEAADI
+745 TKSGEAADI
-754 TADFMV
+754 TINFAEDT
-760 ESTYPAGFPASS
+760 TYPAGFPDSYNPGTTV
-772 SEKKTA
+772 SEY
-778 AEAFDFGGHTYTLCG
+778 EFGGYKFTLSPGTGDKAKYYKADGALFISATGYLQLPAVPNKSLVKVVVTSATGTYVSKAAKGSITDEAGSVVAGGEEQTWAWDVTPTYT
-793 SSSGGYY
+793 Y
-800 RGKIYKGTDYYL
+800 D
-812 MLGKSNAYIEL
+812 
-823 PSVAGKSLS
+823 
-832 KVKCT
+832 
-837 VPGAALG
+837 
-844 NVSVGVADAA
+844 
-854 GSFVSGGEAIQWT
+854 
-867 RENESDTRYYTYTLS
+867 LS
-882 GTAQDTKYRLLITN
+882 GTAVNTAYQIRIANK
-896 EYNAQFMKIELW
+896 NAQIALLELY

-944 ANQGTLKLFA
+944 ANQGALKLFA

-1015 GTTEALSVAELVAKY
+1015 GSGDGNTIVVDFSRGASMASPAFPDNKNAATDGTYTIDGYTYVIHAADKFYWWENTYQDGNPASLFIGKMGSYIELPA
-1030 IAGEDVASQKV
+1030 
-1041 RGYVAGV
+1041 VAG
-1048 VANGVSTGNLSAG
+1048 
-1061 NVIICDNTGAEYSGI
+1061 
-1076 QFYGNSADLIGGAGL
+1076 
-1091 NVGDYIEIS
+1091 
-1100 LANAEASTYNG
+1100 
-1111 LRQYQKVQAA
+1111 
-1121 DVEVLSSGHS
+1121 
-1131 ILRKALTAAQIVADY
+1131 KALTG
-1146 DKYMSMPVEVANATP
+1146 VEVSQAIGGGSGVNVSIVDASNSEVSGGAAITMNPGETAVWTLSGTTAGTSYRIYIGTSKNLHVAKFTLYYGDGGGVTP
-1161 ASDAVGK
+1161 A
-1168 TFSSSLTFS
+1168 T
-1177 DATGDFTVYC
+1177 
-1187 RSGWEDGKTA
+1187 
-1197 KIGNVTGTI
+1197 
-1206 SGILSVFKA
+1206 
-1215 PQLVPTTLADVAAFI
+1215 
-1230 QEGGP
+1230 P

-1327 GAGPAAG
+1327 SGENLTLVTTVAELTSGTYYMAGWANNGAYNVWNG
-1334 TVLWAEDWASYGSGS
+1334 TVASS
-1349 TTFTDNLLI
+1349 
-1358 SEYDYAGQTLYNPDS
+1358 QC
-1373 ESYTVTYTA
+1373 VTSPYSFA
-1382 NDGVR
+1382 DGKLT
-1387 ATTSN
+1387 ATTSYDDMVEVTLEVSGDVVFIKNHEGKYLTLSGDGKNKLTLADEAGSN
-1392 SSIVSEGHLW
+1392 SWTLSDFDENGVKASSNAFSGNMFTSVS
-1402 FNKSAA
+1402 
-1408 GEFTTSAIKLYGA
+1408 
-1421 TKLVLSHVQATS
+1421 ATS
-1433 GSLLEASYSID
+1433 KFIRSYAV
-1444 GSEWT
+1444 T
-1449 SLGSQSGPTYDG
+1449 T
-1461 DKSYSFEVPAG
+1461 
-1472 TDTVMIRFSHPDS
+1472 
-1485 NTKNTRADN
+1485 NTGIGGIAFFKKN
-1494 FKLVVG
+1494 
-1500 E
+1500 

>member
-1 MEKFNFLKLFVSMT
+1 MKKFNFLKLFVSMT

-245 YEVALSADGE
+245 YEVSLSADGE

-737 YGETKSFE
+737 YGETKSFS
-745 TQGGEAADI
+745 TKSGEAADI
-754 TADFMV
+754 TINFAEDT
-760 ESTYPAGFPASS
+760 TYPAGFPDSYNPGTTV
-772 SEKKTA
+772 SEY
-778 AEAFDFGGHTYTLCG
+778 EFGGYKFTLSPGTGDKAKYYKADGALFISATGYLQLPAVPNKSLVKVVVTSATGTYVSKAAKGSITDEAGSVVAGGEEQTWAWDVTPTYT
-793 SSSGGYY
+793 Y
-800 RGKIYKGTDYYL
+800 D
-812 MLGKSNAYIEL
+812 
-823 PSVAGKSLS
+823 
-832 KVKCT
+832 
-837 VPGAALG
+837 
-844 NVSVGVADAA
+844 
-854 GSFVSGGEAIQWT
+854 
-867 RENESDTRYYTYTLS
+867 LS
-882 GTAQDTKYRLLITN
+882 GTAVNTAYQIRIANK
-896 EYNAQFMKIELW
+896 NAQIALLELY

-1015 GTTEALSVAELVAKY
+1015 GSGDGSTIVVDFSSADVTSPSLPTSKTTSTDTYTIDGLTYVISASGAGSYYWIDGSNWGNPEPNKGLYLKEGYIELPAVAGKGLTAVTATSTSGMGGGVKLSITDTNGSDVVSMEDFTKGTPLTLALDGAANTAYRLVVAAGNAQIAKLELV
-1030 IAGEDVASQKV
+1030 
-1041 RGYVAGV
+1041 
-1048 VANGVSTGNLSAG
+1048 
-1061 NVIICDNTGAEYSGI
+1061 
-1076 QFYGNSADLIGGAGL
+1076 YGDGGGS
-1091 NVGDYIEIS
+1091 V
-1100 LANAEASTYNG
+1100 
-1111 LRQYQKVQAA
+1111 
-1121 DVEVLSSGHS
+1121 
-1131 ILRKALTAAQIVADY
+1131 
-1146 DKYMSMPVEVANATP
+1146 PATP
-1161 ASDAVGK
+1161 
-1168 TFSSSLTFS
+1168 T
-1177 DATGDFTVYC
+1177 
-1187 RSGWEDGKTA
+1187 
-1197 KIGNVTGTI
+1197 
-1206 SGILSVFKA
+1206 
-1215 PQLVPTTLADVAAFI
+1215 
-1230 QEGGP
+1230 
-1235 EITAVNPSKVDF
+1235 ITAVNPSKVDF

-1289 AQANTGAAVSQTLT
+1289 AQPNTGAAVSQTLT

-1334 TVLWAEDWASYGSGS
+1334 TVLWAEDWASFGDGG
-1349 TTFTDNLLI
+1349 TAFANNPLI
-1358 SEYDYAGQTLYNPDS
+1358 SEYDYAGQTLYNPES

-1382 NDGVR
+1382 NDDVR
-1387 ATTSN
+1387 ASSGTSTN
-1392 SSIVSEGHLW
+1392 MTEGHLW

-1421 TKLVLSHVQATS
+1421 TKLVLSHAQATS

-1449 SLGSQSGPTYDG
+1449 SLGSQSGPIAQKD
-1461 DKSYSFEVPAG
+1461 YSFEVPAG
-1472 TDTVMIRFSHPDS
+1472 TDAVMIRFSHPDS
-1485 NTKNTRADN
+1485 NAKNTRADN

>member
-1 MEKFNFLKLFVSMT
+1 MKKFNFLKLFVSMT

-199 TNLYFSATPN
+199 TNLYFLATPN

-443 GSQAELTDYVGKS
+443 GSQAELTDYAGKS

-503 AKITITVTEKSI
+503 AKITITVTEKSV

-537 ATMKVPE
+537 VTMKVPE

-559 VKIKELTYKGEVG
+559 VKVKELTYKGTVG

-651 PTVTTGSASAL
+651 PAVTTGSASAL

-772 SEKKTA
+772 GEKKTA

-800 RGKIYKGTDYYL
+800 RGYYL

-837 VPGAALG
+837 VPGAASG

-923 PTSLSFTADGDNT
+923 PTSLSFTADGDDT

-1015 GTTEALSVAELVAKY
+1015 GSGDGSTIVVDFSRGASMASPAFPDNKNAATDGTYTIDGYTYVIHAADKFYWWENTYQDGNPASLFIGKMGSYIELPA
-1030 IAGEDVASQKV
+1030 
-1041 RGYVAGV
+1041 VAG
-1048 VANGVSTGNLSAG
+1048 
-1061 NVIICDNTGAEYSGI
+1061 
-1076 QFYGNSADLIGGAGL
+1076 
-1091 NVGDYIEIS
+1091 
-1100 LANAEASTYNG
+1100 
-1111 LRQYQKVQAA
+1111 
-1121 DVEVLSSGHS
+1121 
-1131 ILRKALTAAQIVADY
+1131 KALTGVEISQAIGGGSGVNVSIVDASNSEVSGGAAITMNPGETAVWTLSGTTAGTSYRIYIGTSKNLHIAKFTLYYGDGGG
-1146 DKYMSMPVEVANATP
+1146 SVPATP
-1161 ASDAVGK
+1161 
-1168 TFSSSLTFS
+1168 TI
-1177 DATGDFTVYC
+1177 TG
-1187 RSGWEDGKTA
+1187 
-1197 KIGNVTGTI
+1197 
-1206 SGILSVFKA
+1206 
-1215 PQLVPTTLADVAAFI
+1215 
-1230 QEGGP
+1230 
-1235 EITAVNPSKVDF
+1235 VNPSKVDF

-1280 VSGNNVTVT
+1280 VSGNSVTVT
-1289 AQANTGAAVSQTLT
+1289 AQPNTGDAVSQTLT

-1327 GAGPAAG
+1327 GGENLTLVTTVAELTSGTYYMAGWAKDAYNVWNG
-1334 TVLWAEDWASYGSGS
+1334 TLDGA
-1349 TTFTDNLLI
+1349 
-1358 SEYDYAGQTLYNPDS
+1358 QC
-1373 ESYTVTYTA
+1373 VTSPYSFA
-1382 NDGVR
+1382 DGKLT
-1387 ATTSN
+1387 ATTSYDDMAEVTLE
-1392 SSIVSEGHLW
+1392 VSGDVVFIKNQEGKYLTLSGDGK
-1402 FNKSAA
+1402 NKLTLAD
-1408 GEFTTSAIKLYGA
+1408 E
-1421 TKLVLSHVQATS
+1421 
-1433 GSLLEASYSID
+1433 
-1444 GSEWT
+1444 
-1449 SLGSQSGPTYDG
+1449 
-1461 DKSYSFEVPAG
+1461 AG
-1472 TDTVMIRFSHPDS
+1472 TNSWTLSDFDENGVKASSNAFSGNMFTSVSASSKFIRSYAVTT
-1485 NTKNTRADN
+1485 NTGLGGIAFFKKN
-1494 FKLVVG
+1494 
-1500 E
+1500 

>member
-1 MEKFNFLKLFVSMT
+1 MKKFNFLKLFVSMT

-135 ELVYKETFGTAGGS
+135 ELVYMETFGTAGGS
-149 ATPYPTVADYTGWDK
+149 ETPYPTVADYTGWDK

-245 YEVALSADGE
+245 YEVSLSADGE

-443 GSQAELTDYVGKS
+443 GSQAELTDYAGKS

-737 YGETKSFE
+737 YGETKSFS
-745 TQGGEAADI
+745 TKSGEAADI
-754 TADFMV
+754 TINFAEDT
-760 ESTYPAGFPASS
+760 TYPAGFPDSYNPGTTV
-772 SEKKTA
+772 SEY
-778 AEAFDFGGHTYTLCG
+778 EFGGYKFTLSPGTGDKAKYYKADGALFISATGYLQLPAVPNKSLVKVVVTSATGTYVSKAAKGSITDEAGSVVAGGEEQTWAWDVTPTYT
-793 SSSGGYY
+793 Y
-800 RGKIYKGTDYYL
+800 D
-812 MLGKSNAYIEL
+812 
-823 PSVAGKSLS
+823 
-832 KVKCT
+832 
-837 VPGAALG
+837 
-844 NVSVGVADAA
+844 
-854 GSFVSGGEAIQWT
+854 
-867 RENESDTRYYTYTLS
+867 LS
-882 GTAQDTKYRLLITN
+882 GTAVNTAYQIRIANK
-896 EYNAQFMKIELW
+896 NAQIALLELY

-1247 TADGGSTTINVT
+1247 TADGGRTTINVT

-1289 AQANTGAAVSQTLT
+1289 AQPNTGDAVSQTLT

-1327 GAGPAAG
+1327 GGENLTLVTTVAELTSGTYYMAGWAKNAYNVWNG
-1334 TVLWAEDWASYGSGS
+1334 TLDGA
-1349 TTFTDNLLI
+1349 
-1358 SEYDYAGQTLYNPDS
+1358 QC
-1373 ESYTVTYTA
+1373 VTSPYSFA
-1382 NDGVR
+1382 DGKLT
-1387 ATTSN
+1387 ATTSYDDMAEVTLE
-1392 SSIVSEGHLW
+1392 VSGDVVFIKNHEGKYLTLSGDGK
-1402 FNKSAA
+1402 NKLTLAD
-1408 GEFTTSAIKLYGA
+1408 E
-1421 TKLVLSHVQATS
+1421 
-1433 GSLLEASYSID
+1433 
-1444 GSEWT
+1444 
-1449 SLGSQSGPTYDG
+1449 
-1461 DKSYSFEVPAG
+1461 AG
-1472 TDTVMIRFSHPDS
+1472 TNSWTLSDFDENGVKASSNAFSGNMFTSVSASSKFIRSYAVTT
-1485 NTKNTRADN
+1485 NTGLGGIAFFKKN
-1494 FKLVVG
+1494 
-1500 E
+1500 

>member
-537 ATMKVPE
+537 VTMKVPE

-737 YGETKSFE
+737 YGETKSFS
-745 TQGGEAADI
+745 TKSGEAADI
-754 TADFMV
+754 TINFAEDT
-760 ESTYPAGFPASS
+760 TYPAGFPDSYNPGTTV
-772 SEKKTA
+772 SEY
-778 AEAFDFGGHTYTLCG
+778 EFGGYKFTLSPGTGDKAKYYKADGALFISATGYLQLPAVPNKSLVKVVVTSATGTYVSKAAKGSITDEAGSVVAGGEEQTWAWDVTPTYT
-793 SSSGGYY
+793 Y
-800 RGKIYKGTDYYL
+800 D
-812 MLGKSNAYIEL
+812 
-823 PSVAGKSLS
+823 
-832 KVKCT
+832 
-837 VPGAALG
+837 
-844 NVSVGVADAA
+844 
-854 GSFVSGGEAIQWT
+854 
-867 RENESDTRYYTYTLS
+867 LS
-882 GTAQDTKYRLLITN
+882 GTAVNTAYQIRIANK
-896 EYNAQFMKIELW
+896 NAQIALLELY

-923 PTSLSFTADGDNT
+923 PTSLSFTADGDDT

-1015 GTTEALSVAELVAKY
+1015 GSGDGNTIVVDFSSADVTSPSLPTSKTTSTDTYTIDGLTYVISASGAGSYYWIDGSNWGNPEPNKGLYLKEGYIELPAVAGKGLTAVTATSTSGMGGGVKLSITDTNGSDVVSMEDFTKGTPLTLALDGAANTAYRLVVAAGNAQIAKLELV
-1030 IAGEDVASQKV
+1030 
-1041 RGYVAGV
+1041 
-1048 VANGVSTGNLSAG
+1048 
-1061 NVIICDNTGAEYSGI
+1061 
-1076 QFYGNSADLIGGAGL
+1076 YGDGGGS
-1091 NVGDYIEIS
+1091 V
-1100 LANAEASTYNG
+1100 
-1111 LRQYQKVQAA
+1111 
-1121 DVEVLSSGHS
+1121 
-1131 ILRKALTAAQIVADY
+1131 
-1146 DKYMSMPVEVANATP
+1146 PATP
-1161 ASDAVGK
+1161 
-1168 TFSSSLTFS
+1168 T
-1177 DATGDFTVYC
+1177 
-1187 RSGWEDGKTA
+1187 
-1197 KIGNVTGTI
+1197 
-1206 SGILSVFKA
+1206 
-1215 PQLVPTTLADVAAFI
+1215 
-1230 QEGGP
+1230 
-1235 EITAVNPSKVDF
+1235 ITAVNPSKVDF

-1334 TVLWAEDWASYGSGS
+1334 TVLWAEDWASFGDGG
-1349 TTFTDNLLI
+1349 TAFANNPLI
-1358 SEYDYAGQTLYNPDS
+1358 SEYDYAGQTLYNPES

-1382 NDGVR
+1382 NDDVR
-1387 ATTSN
+1387 ASSGTSTN
-1392 SSIVSEGHLW
+1392 MTEGHLW

-1421 TKLVLSHVQATS
+1421 TKLVLSHAQATS

-1449 SLGSQSGPTYDG
+1449 SLGSQSGPIAQKD
-1461 DKSYSFEVPAG
+1461 YSFEVPAG
-1472 TDTVMIRFSHPDS
+1472 TDAVMIRFSHPDS
-1485 NTKNTRADN
+1485 NAKNTRADN

>member
-1 MEKFNFLKLFVSMT
+1 MKKFNFLKLFVSMT

-149 ATPYPTVADYTGWDK
+149 ATPYPTVTDYTGWDK

-737 YGETKSFE
+737 YGETKSFS
-745 TQGGEAADI
+745 TKSGEAADI
-754 TADFMV
+754 TINFAEDT
-760 ESTYPAGFPASS
+760 TYPAGFPDSYNPGTTV
-772 SEKKTA
+772 SEY
-778 AEAFDFGGHTYTLCG
+778 EFGGYKFTLSPGTGDKAKYYKADGALFISATGYLQLPAVPNKSLVKVVVTSATGTYVSKAAKGSITDEAGSVVAGGEEQTWAWDVTPTYT
-793 SSSGGYY
+793 Y
-800 RGKIYKGTDYYL
+800 D
-812 MLGKSNAYIEL
+812 
-823 PSVAGKSLS
+823 
-832 KVKCT
+832 
-837 VPGAALG
+837 
-844 NVSVGVADAA
+844 
-854 GSFVSGGEAIQWT
+854 
-867 RENESDTRYYTYTLS
+867 LS
-882 GTAQDTKYRLLITN
+882 GTAVNTAYQIRIANK
-896 EYNAQFMKIELW
+896 NAQIALLELY

-1015 GTTEALSVAELVAKY
+1015 GSGDGSTIVVDFSSADVTSPSLPTSKTTSTDTYTIDGLTYVISASGAGSYYWIDGSNWGNPEPNKGLYLKEGYIELPAVAGKGLTAVTATSTSGMGGGVKLSITDTNGSDVVSMEDFTKGTPLTLALDGAANTAYRLVVAAGNAQIAKLELV
-1030 IAGEDVASQKV
+1030 
-1041 RGYVAGV
+1041 
-1048 VANGVSTGNLSAG
+1048 
-1061 NVIICDNTGAEYSGI
+1061 
-1076 QFYGNSADLIGGAGL
+1076 YGDGGGS
-1091 NVGDYIEIS
+1091 V
-1100 LANAEASTYNG
+1100 
-1111 LRQYQKVQAA
+1111 
-1121 DVEVLSSGHS
+1121 
-1131 ILRKALTAAQIVADY
+1131 
-1146 DKYMSMPVEVANATP
+1146 PATP
-1161 ASDAVGK
+1161 
-1168 TFSSSLTFS
+1168 T
-1177 DATGDFTVYC
+1177 
-1187 RSGWEDGKTA
+1187 
-1197 KIGNVTGTI
+1197 
-1206 SGILSVFKA
+1206 
-1215 PQLVPTTLADVAAFI
+1215 
-1230 QEGGP
+1230 
-1235 EITAVNPSKVDF
+1235 ITAVNPSKVDF

-1289 AQANTGAAVSQTLT
+1289 AQPNTGAAVSQTLT

-1334 TVLWAEDWASYGSGS
+1334 TVLWAEDWASFGDGG
-1349 TTFTDNLLI
+1349 TAFANNPLI
-1358 SEYDYAGQTLYNPDS
+1358 SEYDYAGQTLYNPES

-1382 NDGVR
+1382 NDDVR
-1387 ATTSN
+1387 ASSGTSTN
-1392 SSIVSEGHLW
+1392 MTEGHLW

-1421 TKLVLSHVQATS
+1421 TKLVLSHAQATS

-1449 SLGSQSGPTYDG
+1449 SLGSQSGPIAQKD
-1461 DKSYSFEVPAG
+1461 YSFEVPAG
-1472 TDTVMIRFSHPDS
+1472 TDAVMIRFSHPDS
-1485 NTKNTRADN
+1485 NAKNTRADN

>member
-1 MEKFNFLKLFVSMT
+1 MKKFNFLKLFVSMT

-737 YGETKSFE
+737 YGETKSFS
-745 TQGGEAADI
+745 TKSGEAADI
-754 TADFMV
+754 TINFAEDT
-760 ESTYPAGFPASS
+760 TYPAGFPDSYNPGTTV
-772 SEKKTA
+772 SEY
-778 AEAFDFGGHTYTLCG
+778 EFGGYKFTLSPGTGDKAKYYKADGALFISATGYLQLPAVPNKSLVKVVVTSATGTYVSKAAKGSITDEAGSVVAGGEEQTWAWDVTPTYT
-793 SSSGGYY
+793 Y
-800 RGKIYKGTDYYL
+800 D
-812 MLGKSNAYIEL
+812 
-823 PSVAGKSLS
+823 
-832 KVKCT
+832 
-837 VPGAALG
+837 
-844 NVSVGVADAA
+844 
-854 GSFVSGGEAIQWT
+854 
-867 RENESDTRYYTYTLS
+867 LS
-882 GTAQDTKYRLLITN
+882 GTAVNTAYQIRIANK
-896 EYNAQFMKIELW
+896 NAQIALLELY

-923 PTSLSFTADGDNT
+923 PTSLSFTADGDDT

-1187 RSGWEDGKTA
+1187 RSDWEDGKTA

-1334 TVLWAEDWASYGSGS
+1334 TVLWAEDWASFGDGG
-1349 TTFTDNLLI
+1349 TAFTDNPLI
-1358 SEYDYAGQTLYNPDS
+1358 SEYDYAGQTLYNPES

-1382 NDGVR
+1382 NDDVR
-1387 ATTSN
+1387 ASSGTSSN
-1392 SSIVSEGHLW
+1392 MTEGHLW

-1421 TKLVLSHVQATS
+1421 TKLVLSHAQGTS

-1449 SLGSQSGPTYDG
+1449 SLGSQSGPIAQKD
-1461 DKSYSFEVPAG
+1461 YSFEVPAG
-1472 TDTVMIRFSHPDS
+1472 TDAVMIRFSHPDS
-1485 NTKNTRADN
+1485 NSKNTRADN

>member
-1 MEKFNFLKLFVSMT
+1 MKKFNFLKLFVSMT

-149 ATPYPTVADYTGWDK
+149 ATPYPTVTDYTGWDK

-537 ATMKVPE
+537 VTMKVPE

-737 YGETKSFE
+737 YGETKSFS
-745 TQGGEAADI
+745 TKSGEAADI
-754 TADFMV
+754 TINFAEDT
-760 ESTYPAGFPASS
+760 TYPAGFPDSYNPGTTV
-772 SEKKTA
+772 SEY
-778 AEAFDFGGHTYTLCG
+778 EFGGYKFTLSPGTGDKAKYYKADGALFISATGYLQLPAVPNKSLVKVVVTSATGTYVSKAAKGSITDEAGSVVAGGEEQTWAWDVTPTYT
-793 SSSGGYY
+793 Y
-800 RGKIYKGTDYYL
+800 D
-812 MLGKSNAYIEL
+812 
-823 PSVAGKSLS
+823 
-832 KVKCT
+832 
-837 VPGAALG
+837 
-844 NVSVGVADAA
+844 
-854 GSFVSGGEAIQWT
+854 
-867 RENESDTRYYTYTLS
+867 LS
-882 GTAQDTKYRLLITN
+882 GTAVNTAYQIRIANK
-896 EYNAQFMKIELW
+896 NAQIALLELY

-1280 VSGNNVTVT
+1280 VSGNSVTVT
-1289 AQANTGAAVSQTLT
+1289 AQPNTGDAVSQTLT

>member
-245 YEVALSADGE
+245 YEVSLSADGE

-737 YGETKSFE
+737 YGETKSFS
-745 TQGGEAADI
+745 TKSGEAADI
-754 TADFMV
+754 TINFAEDT
-760 ESTYPAGFPASS
+760 TYPAGFPDSYNPGTTV
-772 SEKKTA
+772 SEY
-778 AEAFDFGGHTYTLCG
+778 EFGGYKFTLSPGTGDKAKYYKADGALFISATGYLQLPAVPNKSLVKVVVTSATGTYVSKAAKGSITDEAGSVVAGGEEQTWAWDVTPTYT
-793 SSSGGYY
+793 Y
-800 RGKIYKGTDYYL
+800 D
-812 MLGKSNAYIEL
+812 
-823 PSVAGKSLS
+823 
-832 KVKCT
+832 
-837 VPGAALG
+837 
-844 NVSVGVADAA
+844 
-854 GSFVSGGEAIQWT
+854 
-867 RENESDTRYYTYTLS
+867 LS
-882 GTAQDTKYRLLITN
+882 GTAVNTAYQIRIANK
-896 EYNAQFMKIELW
+896 NAQIALLELY

-923 PTSLSFTADGDNT
+923 PTSLSFTADGDDT

-1015 GTTEALSVAELVAKY
+1015 GSGDGNTIVVDFSSADVTSPSLPTSKTTSTDTYTIDGLTYVISASGAGSYYWIDGSNWGNPEPNKGLYLKEGYIELPAVAGKGLTAVTATSTSGMGGGVKLSITDTNGSDVVSMEDFTKGTPLTLALDGAANTAYRLVVAAGNAQIAKLELV
-1030 IAGEDVASQKV
+1030 
-1041 RGYVAGV
+1041 
-1048 VANGVSTGNLSAG
+1048 
-1061 NVIICDNTGAEYSGI
+1061 
-1076 QFYGNSADLIGGAGL
+1076 YGDGGGS
-1091 NVGDYIEIS
+1091 V
-1100 LANAEASTYNG
+1100 
-1111 LRQYQKVQAA
+1111 
-1121 DVEVLSSGHS
+1121 
-1131 ILRKALTAAQIVADY
+1131 
-1146 DKYMSMPVEVANATP
+1146 PATP
-1161 ASDAVGK
+1161 
-1168 TFSSSLTFS
+1168 TI
-1177 DATGDFTVYC
+1177 TG
-1187 RSGWEDGKTA
+1187 
-1197 KIGNVTGTI
+1197 
-1206 SGILSVFKA
+1206 
-1215 PQLVPTTLADVAAFI
+1215 
-1230 QEGGP
+1230 
-1235 EITAVNPSKVDF
+1235 VNPSKVDF

-1280 VSGNNVTVT
+1280 VSGNSVTVT
-1289 AQANTGAAVSQTLT
+1289 AQPNTGDAVSQTLT

-1334 TVLWAEDWASYGSGS
+1334 TVLWAEDWASFGDRG
-1349 TTFTDNLLI
+1349 TTFADNPLI
-1358 SEYDYAGQTLYNPDS
+1358 SEYDYAGQTLYNPES

-1382 NDGVR
+1382 NDDVR
-1387 ATTSN
+1387 ASSGTSTN
-1392 SSIVSEGHLW
+1392 MTEGHLW

-1421 TKLVLSHVQATS
+1421 TKLVLSHAQATS

-1449 SLGSQSGPTYDG
+1449 SLGSQSGPIAQKD
-1461 DKSYSFEVPAG
+1461 YSFEVPAG
-1472 TDTVMIRFSHPDS
+1472 TDAVMIRFSHPDS
-1485 NTKNTRADN
+1485 NAKNTRADN

>member
-1 MEKFNFLKLFVSMT
+1 MKKFNFLKLFVSMT

-544 ISASELNTGDYCYMY
+544 ISASELNAGDYCYMY

-737 YGETKSFE
+737 YGETKSFS
-745 TQGGEAADI
+745 TKSGEAADI
-754 TADFMV
+754 TINFAEDT
-760 ESTYPAGFPASS
+760 TYPAGFPDSYNPGTTV
-772 SEKKTA
+772 SEY
-778 AEAFDFGGHTYTLCG
+778 EFGGYKFTLSPGTGDKAKYYKADGALFISATGYLQLPAVPNKSLVKVVVTSATGTYVSKAAKGSITDEAGSVVAGGEEQTWAWDVTPTYT
-793 SSSGGYY
+793 Y
-800 RGKIYKGTDYYL
+800 D
-812 MLGKSNAYIEL
+812 
-823 PSVAGKSLS
+823 
-832 KVKCT
+832 
-837 VPGAALG
+837 
-844 NVSVGVADAA
+844 
-854 GSFVSGGEAIQWT
+854 
-867 RENESDTRYYTYTLS
+867 LS
-882 GTAQDTKYRLLITN
+882 GTAVNTAYQIRIANK
-896 EYNAQFMKIELW
+896 NAQIALLELY

-923 PTSLSFTADGDNT
+923 PTSLSFTADGDDT

-1015 GTTEALSVAELVAKY
+1015 GSGDGNTIVVDFSRGASMASPAFPDNKNAATDGTYTIDGYTYVIHAADKFYWWENTYQDGNPASLFIGKMGSYIELPA
-1030 IAGEDVASQKV
+1030 
-1041 RGYVAGV
+1041 VAG
-1048 VANGVSTGNLSAG
+1048 
-1061 NVIICDNTGAEYSGI
+1061 
-1076 QFYGNSADLIGGAGL
+1076 
-1091 NVGDYIEIS
+1091 
-1100 LANAEASTYNG
+1100 
-1111 LRQYQKVQAA
+1111 
-1121 DVEVLSSGHS
+1121 
-1131 ILRKALTAAQIVADY
+1131 KALTG
-1146 DKYMSMPVEVANATP
+1146 VEVSQAIGGGSGVNVSIVDASNSEVSGGAAITMNPGETAVWTLSGTTAGTSYRIYIGTSKNLHVAKFTLYYGDGGGVTPATP
-1161 ASDAVGK
+1161 
-1168 TFSSSLTFS
+1168 TI
-1177 DATGDFTVYC
+1177 TG
-1187 RSGWEDGKTA
+1187 
-1197 KIGNVTGTI
+1197 
-1206 SGILSVFKA
+1206 
-1215 PQLVPTTLADVAAFI
+1215 
-1230 QEGGP
+1230 
-1235 EITAVNPSKVDF
+1235 VNPSKVDF

-1327 GAGPAAG
+1327 GGENLTLVTTVAELTSGTYYMAGWAKDAYNVWNG
-1334 TVLWAEDWASYGSGS
+1334 TLDGA
-1349 TTFTDNLLI
+1349 
-1358 SEYDYAGQTLYNPDS
+1358 QC
-1373 ESYTVTYTA
+1373 VTSPYSFA
-1382 NDGVR
+1382 DGKLT
-1387 ATTSN
+1387 ATTSYDDMAEVTLE
-1392 SSIVSEGHLW
+1392 VSGDVVFIKNHEGKYLTLSGDGK
-1402 FNKSAA
+1402 NKLTLAD
-1408 GEFTTSAIKLYGA
+1408 E
-1421 TKLVLSHVQATS
+1421 
-1433 GSLLEASYSID
+1433 
-1444 GSEWT
+1444 
-1449 SLGSQSGPTYDG
+1449 
-1461 DKSYSFEVPAG
+1461 AG
-1472 TDTVMIRFSHPDS
+1472 TNSWTLSDFDENGVKASSNAFSGNMFTSVSASSKFIRSYAVTT
-1485 NTKNTRADN
+1485 NTGLGGIAFFKKN
-1494 FKLVVG
+1494 
-1500 E
+1500 

>member
-1 MEKFNFLKLFVSMT
+1 MKKFNFLKLFVSMT

-420 ENIELGLSCAGVMAY
+420 ENIELGLSCAGMMAY

-737 YGETKSFE
+737 YGETKSFS
-745 TQGGEAADI
+745 TKSGEAADI
-754 TADFMV
+754 TINFAEDT
-760 ESTYPAGFPASS
+760 TYPAGFPNSYNPGTTV
-772 SEKKTA
+772 SEY
-778 AEAFDFGGHTYTLCG
+778 EFGGYKFTLSPGTGDKAKYYKADGALFISATGYLQLPAVPNKSLVKVVVTSATGTYVSKAAKGSITDEAGSVVAGGEEQTWAWDVTPTYT
-793 SSSGGYY
+793 Y
-800 RGKIYKGTDYYL
+800 D
-812 MLGKSNAYIEL
+812 
-823 PSVAGKSLS
+823 
-832 KVKCT
+832 
-837 VPGAALG
+837 
-844 NVSVGVADAA
+844 
-854 GSFVSGGEAIQWT
+854 
-867 RENESDTRYYTYTLS
+867 LS
-882 GTAQDTKYRLLITN
+882 GTAVNTAYQIRIANK
-896 EYNAQFMKIELW
+896 NAQIALLELY

-923 PTSLSFTADGDNT
+923 PTSLSFTADGDDT

-1100 LANAEASTYNG
+1100 LANAEARTYNG

-1334 TVLWAEDWASYGSGS
+1334 TVLWAEDWASFGDGG
-1349 TTFTDNLLI
+1349 TAFADNPLI
-1358 SEYDYAGQTLYNPDS
+1358 SEYDYAGQTLYNPES

-1382 NDGVR
+1382 NDDVR
-1387 ATTSN
+1387 ASSGTSTN
-1392 SSIVSEGHLW
+1392 MTEGHLW

-1421 TKLVLSHVQATS
+1421 TKLVLSHAQGTS

-1449 SLGSQSGPTYDG
+1449 SLGSQSGPIAQKD
-1461 DKSYSFEVPAG
+1461 YSFEVPAG
-1472 TDTVMIRFSHPDS
+1472 TDAVMIRFSHPDS
-1485 NTKNTRADN
+1485 NAKNTRADN

>member
-245 YEVALSADGE
+245 YEVSLSADGE

-544 ISASELNTGDYCYMY
+544 ISASELNAGDYCYMY

-737 YGETKSFE
+737 YGETKSFS
-745 TQGGEAADI
+745 TKSGEAADI
-754 TADFMV
+754 TINFAEDT
-760 ESTYPAGFPASS
+760 TYPAGFPNSYNPGTTV
-772 SEKKTA
+772 SEY
-778 AEAFDFGGHTYTLCG
+778 EFGGYKFTLSPGTGDKAKYYKADGALFISATGYLQLPAVPNKSLVKVVVTSATGTYVSKAAKGSITDEAGSVVAGGEEQTWAWDVTPTYT
-793 SSSGGYY
+793 Y
-800 RGKIYKGTDYYL
+800 D
-812 MLGKSNAYIEL
+812 
-823 PSVAGKSLS
+823 
-832 KVKCT
+832 
-837 VPGAALG
+837 
-844 NVSVGVADAA
+844 
-854 GSFVSGGEAIQWT
+854 
-867 RENESDTRYYTYTLS
+867 LS
-882 GTAQDTKYRLLITN
+882 GTAVNTAYQIRIANK
-896 EYNAQFMKIELW
+896 NAQIALLELY

-923 PTSLSFTADGDNT
+923 PASLSFTADGDNT

-1334 TVLWAEDWASYGSGS
+1334 TVLWAEDWASFGDRG
-1349 TTFTDNLLI
+1349 TTFADNPLI
-1358 SEYDYAGQTLYNPDS
+1358 SEYDYAGQTLYNPES

-1382 NDGVR
+1382 NDDVR
-1387 ATTSN
+1387 ASSGTSTN
-1392 SSIVSEGHLW
+1392 MTEGHLW

-1421 TKLVLSHVQATS
+1421 TKLVLSHAQATS

-1449 SLGSQSGPTYDG
+1449 SLGSQSGPIAQKD
-1461 DKSYSFEVPAG
+1461 YSFEVPAG
-1472 TDTVMIRFSHPDS
+1472 TDAVMIRFSHPDS
-1485 NTKNTRADN
+1485 NAKNTRADN

>member
-1 MEKFNFLKLFVSMT
+1 MKKFNFLKLFVSMT

-164 SGDGSANVTYEG
+164 SGDGSANVSYEG

-737 YGETKSFE
+737 YGETKSFS
-745 TQGGEAADI
+745 TKSGEAADI
-754 TADFMV
+754 TINFAEDT
-760 ESTYPAGFPASS
+760 TYPAGFPNSYNPGTTV
-772 SEKKTA
+772 SEY
-778 AEAFDFGGHTYTLCG
+778 EFGGYKFTLSPGTGDKAKYYKADGALFISATGYLQLPAVPNKSLVKVVVTSATGTYVSKAAKGSITDEAGSVVAGGEEQTWAWDVTPTYT
-793 SSSGGYY
+793 Y
-800 RGKIYKGTDYYL
+800 D
-812 MLGKSNAYIEL
+812 
-823 PSVAGKSLS
+823 
-832 KVKCT
+832 
-837 VPGAALG
+837 
-844 NVSVGVADAA
+844 
-854 GSFVSGGEAIQWT
+854 
-867 RENESDTRYYTYTLS
+867 LS
-882 GTAQDTKYRLLITN
+882 GTAVNTAYQIRIANK
-896 EYNAQFMKIELW
+896 NAQIALLELY

-923 PTSLSFTADGDNT
+923 PTSLSFTADGDDT

-1334 TVLWAEDWASYGSGS
+1334 TVLWAEDWASFGDGG
-1349 TTFTDNLLI
+1349 TTFADNPLI
-1358 SEYDYAGQTLYNPDS
+1358 SEYDYAGQTLYNPES

-1382 NDGVR
+1382 NDNVR
-1387 ATTSN
+1387 ASSGTSSN
-1392 SSIVSEGHLW
+1392 MTEGHLW

-1421 TKLVLSHVQATS
+1421 TKLVLSHAQGTS

-1449 SLGSQSGPTYDG
+1449 SLGSQSGPIAQKD
-1461 DKSYSFEVPAG
+1461 YSFEVPAG
-1472 TDTVMIRFSHPDS
+1472 TDAVMIRFSHPDS
-1485 NTKNTRADN
+1485 NAKNTRADN